1 MIKRKQKMPGH
12 IKQKVIYE
20 VIDESS
26 DGQKI
31 DNFLIKFLK
40 NVPKSHIYKI
50 LRSGE
55 VRVNKK
61 RVKTGFR
68 LSLKDSVRIPPVDF
82 TKKKVVNLNKASTDQ
97 VKLINDNTLFEDDF
111 LLVLNKPS
119 GLAVHGGSGLSFGV
133 IELIRTSRPEHK
145 FFELVHRIDKDTSGV
160 LLIAKKR
167 TALVGLHK
175 QIREKKVHKKYQV
188 VVNGVWK
195 EKQKIV
201 DLDLLKTNSDNGQK
215 KVRVVESFSNNPL
228 VKASRSVFFLKKVF
242 GSYSLLDV
250 KIITGRTH
258 QIRTQLSHLGFPILG
273 DDKYGD
279 FPLNKSLRKIG
290 LKRMLLHALELGFVH
305 PITLEKLLIKAPLPT
320 NISEFIA
327 KNES

>member
-1 MIKRKQKMPGH
+1 MPDYIKH
-12 IKQKVIYE
+12 KVIYE

-26 DGQKI
+26 EGQKI

-61 RVKTGFR
+61 RVKTGFK

-82 TKKKVVNLNKASTDQ
+82 TKKKIINLNKASLNQ
-97 VKLINDNTLFEDDF
+97 VKLIEDNTLFEDDY

-119 GLAVHGGSGLSFGV
+119 GIAVHGGSGLSFGI
-133 IELIRTSRPEHK
+133 IELIRNSRPDHK
-145 FFELVHRIDKDTSGV
+145 FFELVHRIDKDTSGS

-167 TALVGLHK
+167 SALVGLHK
-175 QIREKKVHKKYQV
+175 QIRERKVHKKYQV
-188 VVNGVWK
+188 IVNGIWK
-195 EKQKIV
+195 EKQRIV
-201 DLDLLKTNSDNGQK
+201 DLDLLKTNSDSGHR
-215 KVRVVESFSNNPL
+215 KVRVVEPTMNNPL
-228 VKASRSVFFLKKVF
+228 TKASRSVFFLKKVF

-279 FPLNKSLRKIG
+279 FALNKSLKKIG
-290 LKRMLLHALELGFVH
+290 VKKMFLHALELGFIH
-305 PITLEKLLIKAPLPT
+305 PITLEKLLIQAPLPT
-320 NISEFIA
+320 HISEFIA
-327 KNES
+327 NNER